1 MFLLLQQ
8 FINLTKYKSCVYFRL
23 KKKEDR
29 RRQQYHLASNGEVGA
44 ELGGTLIFEL
54 SYDVKMP

>member
-1 MFLLLQQ
+1 MFQQ
-8 FINLTKYKSCVYFRL
+8 FINLKKYKFCVYFRL